1 MILSFNKDVEEQ
13 KVSYTAGR
21 DENVT
26 ITLENR
32 LAVSYKFRTH
42 LFYEAASV
50 LLVIYPG
57 KRKTSP
63 HSLIQKCLAAA
74 LVPMANGNHVATP

>member
-1 MILSFNKDVEEQ
+1 MRYHCTSIIMTKVKLNNDFLSFNKDVEEQ

-32 LAVSYKFRTH
+32 LAVS
-42 LFYEAASV
+42 
-50 LLVIYPG
+50 
-57 KRKTSP
+57 
-63 HSLIQKCLAAA
+63 
-74 LVPMANGNHVATP
+74 